1 MEKTRISTGIPG
13 LDPLLGGGFPAC
25 KSYLVTGEPGTGKSI
40 FCMQFML
47 NGLLGGE
54 KAVYVTVDEK
64 PADIVEEAN
73 SLGWNLLK
81 FIEER
86 KLLILDAAP
95 FFSGRAGTAARGGGL
110 DVAKTVA
117 DLANYVKRMEA
128 TRVVIDPVVPLISSS
143 DSSSTTQEHART
155 LVHSLQEHMGTT
167 NLLTSYS
174 SSGHGGNIAVEEY
187 MVAGV
192 VELGVSQIRDRL
204 ARTLMVR
211 KMRGT
216 HIDLMEHQFTI
227 FKEKGIVL
235 KQIL

>member
-95 FFSGRAGTAARGGGL
+95 FFSGRAGTAATGPCPCPGR
-110 DVAKTVA
+110 
-117 DLANYVKRMEA
+117 
-128 TRVVIDPVVPLISSS
+128 
-143 DSSSTTQEHART
+143 
-155 LVHSLQEHMGTT
+155 
-167 NLLTSYS
+167 
-174 SSGHGGNIAVEEY
+174 
-187 MVAGV
+187 
-192 VELGVSQIRDRL
+192 
-204 ARTLMVR
+204 
-211 KMRGT
+211 
-216 HIDLMEHQFTI
+216 
-227 FKEKGIVL
+227 
-235 KQIL
+235 